1 MSSTSGKQAVGYY
14 RYSSEAQRDSTSIEV
29 QQEHCEHCAGEPL
42 TAYVD
47 EAKTG
52 RALAG
57 RENLHRLMAD
67 AAQGKISRV
76 YVYRFD
82 RLGRNESDT
91 FTIVDEL
98 EGAGVEVVSATEGR
112 DVLTRGVMLVMSA
125 HYSRELAQKT
135 RNGLLKRH
143 EQRAFTGGVAAFGFK
158 VVDDDGRKR
167 LAINE
172 AEASVVRDVY
182 SAYLGREPMGLK
194 AIAKWLNDRGIQLV
208 Q

>member
-1 MSSTSGKQAVGYY
+1 MLGTSRQAVGYY
-14 RYSSEAQRDSTSIEV
+14 RYSSEAQRESTSIDV
-29 QQEHCEHCAGEPL
+29 QREQCERSAGESL
-42 TAYVD
+42 HAYVD
-47 EAKTG
+47 EARTG

-57 RENLHRLMAD
+57 RENLHLLMAD

-91 FTIVDEL
+91 FGIVDEL

-112 DVLTRGVMLVMSA
+112 DVLTRGMMLVMSA

-135 RNGLLKRH
+135 RTGLLKRH
-143 EQRAFTGGVAAFGFK
+143 EQHAFTGGVSPFGFK
-158 VVDDDGRKR
+158 VIDDDGRKR
-167 LAINE
+167 LAIDE

-182 SAYLGREPMGLK
+182 SAYLGPEPMGLK
-194 AIAKWLNDRGIQLV
+194 AIAKWLNDRGIPT
-208 Q
+208 